1 MRYSTKEPGLTTKH
15 LQYPAELNGMC
26 LYCGSEVEEAYVTAG
41 HRYTDFSGDVNEIR
55 HLMRCTN
62 PACELYNVPYNPTPS
77 EVLPFKQYSLAVWKW
92 IAGEYKLY
100 NQNAGQIQSRA
111 KEQFGLDI
119 SANTIRNYMDAIDV
133 LVTNEIDLKTA
144 HLLKIQGIILL
155 ALDGQKPEEGGKA
168 LWIFVDLV
176 SNRVL
181 KVAVLDSADSGTLH
195 EIVEGIL
202 RHYHVKIVGMVSD
215 KQNNLTKLHDDWY
228 PDIPQQFCH
237 FHFLQN
243 LWNHVEVKDTGLH
256 QQLSKG
262 VKHLRVVS
270 APKQAS
276 VDVGGGRGKVPV
288 REVFKGVEQDLR
300 RIVKGH
306 GKKFECLRGAEAF
319 QALEAYA
326 GRMDAALAG
335 ASQESNGMAL
345 LRSTAGDIRQLLE
358 DTREAYADC
367 QHLNQH
373 FQAIRAWLGEEC
385 PSKGSKLSAGD
396 GIFKQLWEEVRGHGG
411 AKKRGDL
418 RTFLPHKGTPRAKVE
433 QEFVRLYDSYRDGLF
448 AYYAFPAAIRANSPM
463 EEAIGEEKGHLRQ
476 RAGKANVSAQIRTRG
491 EFELKQVYAGRDE
504 VKSII
509 RRMGPAYSPG
519 DLKAGLQQLASRR
532 ATEAE
537 GWHTINA
544 QDDLPGVV
552 AYLNKTRNECQGTV
566 IPVQQ
571 D

>member
-1 MRYSTKEPGLTTKH
+1 MTTKH
-15 LQYPAELNGMC
+15 VHYPAELGGKC

-77 EVLPFKQYSLAVWKW
+77 EVLPYKQYSLAVWKW
-92 IAGEYKLY
+92 IAGEYKLF
-100 NQNAGQIQSRA
+100 NQNAGQIQRRA
-111 KEQFGLDI
+111 EEHSGLDI

-144 HLLKIQGIILL
+144 LLLKVQGIILL
-155 ALDGQKPEEGGKA
+155 SLDGQKPEEGGKA
-168 LWIFVDLV
+168 LWIFVDLL

-181 KVAVLDSADSGTLH
+181 KVAVLDGADSGTLH

-202 RHYHVKIVGMVSD
+202 HRYHVKIVGMVSD

-270 APKQAS
+270 APKQAT
-276 VDVGGGRGKVPV
+276 VDVGGGRGKVPI
-288 REVFKGVEQDLR
+288 REAFKGVERDLR

-306 GKKFECLRGAEAF
+306 GKKFERLRGVEAF

-335 ASQESNGMAL
+335 ANQEGNGMAL

-358 DTREAYADC
+358 DAREAHADC

-396 GIFKQLWEEVRGHGG
+396 AIFKHLWEEVQGHGG
-411 AKKRGDL
+411 AEERGDL

-433 QEFVRLYDSYRDGLF
+433 QEFVRLFDSYRDGLF

-504 VKSII
+504 VRSII
-509 RRMGPAYSPG
+509 QRMGPAYSPG
-519 DLKAGLQQLASRR
+519 DLKEGLQQLALRR
-532 ATEAE
+532 ASEAE
-537 GWHTINA
+537 GWHTMNA
-544 QDDLPGVV
+544 QDGLPEVV
-552 AYLNKTRNECQGTV
+552 AYLNKTRDAGQGTV